1 MLQIVNV
8 DFWIAIPDSSLAD
21 EQTKRDK
28 SIKIAQIARACAI
41 FKVSRIYIYR
51 DRERDYSYDRK
62 LLKLILE
69 FMDTPQ
75 YLRRILYPKV
85 AELEFAGLL
94 HPLKAPHHKPSI
106 DPKDINVGDIRQAVV
121 AKVKGSYFADAGL
134 NISVPLEGSAPE
146 GKRVTIKFTSAYP
159 TLRCKI
165 AQQHDIHEYW
175 GYEVKDVGSISEMLK
190 GLTSVVVMT
199 SKQGEPLSKFEQ
211 ELKQLIKGASSIL
224 VVFGSPNRGVF
235 EILKDE
241 RRHPKE
247 FTRYILNFFPKQAVE
262 TVRIEEAILG
272 CLSLLNYI
280 MYK

>member
-1 MLQIVNV
+1 MQQIVNM

-41 FKVSRIYIYR
+41 FKVSRVHIYR
-51 DRERDYSYDRK
+51 DKERDYSYDRK

-106 DPKDINVGDIRQAVV
+106 DPKSINVGDIRQAVA
-121 AKVKGSYFADAGL
+121 AKVKGSYFVDAGL
-134 NISVPLEGSAPE
+134 NKLVPLEGSIPE
-146 GKRVTIKFTSAYP
+146 GKRITVKFTSRYP
-159 TLRCKI
+159 TLRCAVASK
-165 AQQHDIHEYW
+165 QDIHEYW
-175 GYEVKDVGSISEMLK
+175 GYEVKDVLSISEMLK
-190 GLTSVVVMT
+190 GLTGVVVMT

-211 ELKQLIKGASSIL
+211 ELKQQTKDAPNILI
-224 VVFGSPNRGVF
+224 VFGSPNRGVF

-247 FTRYILNFFPKQAVE
+247 FTKYVLNFFPEQAVE
-262 TVRIEEAILG
+262 TVRLEEAILG

-280 MYK
+280 VHK

>member
-1 MLQIVNV
+1 MREIVGM

-28 SIKIAQIARACAI
+28 STKIAQIARACAI
-41 FKVSRIYIYR
+41 FKVNRIYIYR

-69 FMDTPQ
+69 FLDTPQ

-85 AELEFAGLL
+85 SELEFAGLL

-106 DPKDINVGDIRQAVV
+106 DPKNIKVGDIRQAVT
-121 AKVKGSYFADAGL
+121 AKVKGSYFVEAGL
-134 NISVPLEGSAPE
+134 NALVPLEGSALE
-146 GKRVTIKFTSAYP
+146 GKRITVKFTSAYP
-159 TLRCKI
+159 TLRCAI
-165 AQQHDIHEYW
+165 ASKQDIHEYW
-175 GYEVKDVGSISEMLK
+175 GYEVKDVLSISEMLK
-190 GLTSVVVMT
+190 GLNSVVVMT

-211 ELKQLIKGASSIL
+211 ELKQQTKDASSVL

-247 FTRYILNFFPKQAVE
+247 FTKYVLNFFPKQAVE
-262 TVRIEEAILG
+262 TVRLEEAILG

-280 MYK
+280 AHK